1 MFRLKNAIHSFA
13 LLGLLLFITF
23 SCDDSPEQ
31 KEGKLTLSFISAP
44 SSSARKAGNEAK
56 KLLVSISDATG
67 KVIETKKELSLY
79 NFQGEFL
86 SEPLSL
92 TTGSYRLTEFIVLNA
107 DDEVVYVTPLEG
119 SALAYLVNDPLPI
132 TFDIVENEVTKV
144 APEVIEASGHTAD
157 EFGYATFSF
166 DVVETISFLL
176 GVFVYDDA
184 SHSLKLTSGTLQIKS
199 GTTVLFTGEMGSVT
213 NRVTINNIGATYTLA
228 ISKSGYT
235 TYKKDFT
242 GNELKSFVNF
252 PLNISLTEAETNRAI
267 LFDGIDDYIDLG
279 NIYDDAT
286 LPVTIAA
293 WIYIDNTVAGYNPIF
308 VSQDNLPLYNGFLF
322 SSTLSGVFV
331 EYGDGMGQN
340 NSIYR
345 RGASYISGTNIGG
358 KWIHVAGV
366 IRGATDMDL
375 YIDGV
380 KISPVYSGSSNFP
393 MSSNHPDDVAK
404 IGKWISNGITSHF
417 KGMIDDIRIW
427 KRSLTSTEI
436 SDAMA
441 KKDPR
446 GDSSLIGFWD
456 FNEPS
461 GNIVFDKSV
470 NSFNGQLIGGSSRQV
485 VAVPN

>member
-184 SHSLKLTSGTLQIKS
+184 SQSLKLTSGTLQIKS
-199 GTTVLFTGEMGSVT
+199 GTTILFTGEMGSVT
-213 NRVTINNIGATYTLA
+213 NRVIIKKVLSPYTITLTKYGYNTYSKTFSTSELSAFESTPLAIVLINGNLSNGLVAYYPFNGNAQDNSGNNLNGIVNGATLTTDRHGNENSAYYFDGNDY
-228 ISKSGYT
+228 ISVAHSELINFGNND
-235 TYKKDFT
+235 DFT
-242 GNELKSFVNF
+242 IALWTWINPTQVLDAGINDIIRKWNGDAQGYPFGISYDNENAPVGFQRTLLGARYDGSACYNIPTGYSNAVNSSVFHHVVFTKQGAVLRLYLNNELVSTFTDVSTCSTKNNSHMTIGCRGQLARFF
-252 PLNISLTEAETNRAI
+252 TGKIDEIRIYNRALTNSEI
-267 LFDGIDDYIDLG
+267 AELG
-279 NIYDDAT
+279 
-286 LPVTIAA
+286 
-293 WIYIDNTVAGYNPIF
+293 
-308 VSQDNLPLYNGFLF
+308 
-322 SSTLSGVFV
+322 
-331 EYGDGMGQN
+331 
-340 NSIYR
+340 SI
-345 RGASYISGTNIGG
+345 
-358 KWIHVAGV
+358 
-366 IRGATDMDL
+366 
-375 YIDGV
+375 
-380 KISPVYSGSSNFP
+380 
-393 MSSNHPDDVAK
+393 
-404 IGKWISNGITSHF
+404 
-417 KGMIDDIRIW
+417 
-427 KRSLTSTEI
+427 
-436 SDAMA
+436 
-441 KKDPR
+441 
-446 GDSSLIGFWD
+446 
-456 FNEPS
+456 
-461 GNIVFDKSV
+461 
-470 NSFNGQLIGGSSRQV
+470 
-485 VAVPN
+485 